1 MERTA
6 MMTFSKTGN
15 RPTTPWLNL
24 YQHNSKASL
33 RLFCF
38 PYAGGAASIFRNWA
52 DHLPADIELCPVQL
66 PGRGARMRD
75 APYVRVSRL
84 ITALCQELLPYL
96 DKPFV
101 FFGHSLGA
109 LISFELARK
118 LSQDYL
124 LEPLHLFVSGR
135 RAPQLQDT
143 RSTTYNLPEEEFVK
157 ELRRLNGTPTEV
169 LDQPELLQLIAPT
182 LRADF
187 ELCETYEHLT
197 GPPLK
202 CSITALGGL
211 YDEDVSREQQEPWRE
226 HTSASFSL
234 KMLPGDHFFLHSSES
249 MLLQIL
255 ALELGSVLSG
265 LNHHRVK
272 QGPSAFSAREF
283 GPAPSSDAASRV

>member
-1 MERTA
+1 
-6 MMTFSKTGN
+6 MMTFSKSNN
-15 RPTTPWLNL
+15 RLTTPWLNFF
-24 YQHNSKASL
+24 QHNPKASL

-66 PGRGARMRD
+66 PGRGARMRE
-75 APYVRVSRL
+75 APFVKVPGL

-109 LISFELARK
+109 LIGFELAGK
-118 LSQDYL
+118 LSQDYQ

-135 RAPQLQDT
+135 RAPQVPDT
-143 RSTTYNLPEEEFVK
+143 RPNTYDLPEEEFVK

-169 LDQPELLQLIAPT
+169 LDQPELLQLITPT

-187 ELCETYEHLT
+187 ELCETYEYLT
-197 GPPLK
+197 RPPLT
-202 CSITALGGL
+202 CPITALGGL
-211 YDEDVSREQQEPWRE
+211 YDEDVPREQLEPWRE

-234 KMLPGDHFFLHSSES
+234 KMLPGDHFFVHSAES

-255 ALELGSVLSG
+255 ALELKAVLSG
-265 LNHHRVK
+265 LNHHRDRTK
-272 QGPSAFSAREF
+272 LPYHT
-283 GPAPSSDAASRV
+283 APNAAITI

>member
-1 MERTA
+1 
-6 MMTFSKTGN
+6 MMTFSKTNN
-15 RPTTPWLNL
+15 RLTTPWLNL
-24 YQHNSKASL
+24 FRHNPEASL

-52 DHLPADIELCPVQL
+52 DHLPADIEVCPVQL
-66 PGRGARMRD
+66 PGRGPRIRE
-75 APYVRVSRL
+75 APFLGVPRL
-84 ITALCQELLPYL
+84 ITALCRELLPYL

-118 LSQDYL
+118 LSQDSQ

-135 RAPQLQDT
+135 LAPQLPDT
-143 RSTTYNLPEEEFVK
+143 MPPTYDLPEEEFVK
-157 ELRRLNGTPTEV
+157 ELRRLNGTPAEV

-187 ELCETYEHLT
+187 KLCETYEHLT
-197 GPPLK
+197 RPPLK

-211 YDEDVSREQQEPWRE
+211 YDEDVTREQLEPWRE
-226 HTSASFSL
+226 HTSAAFSL

-255 ALELGSVLSG
+255 TLELEAVLSG
-265 LNHHRVK
+265 LNHRRVS
-272 QGPSAFSAREF
+272 QGPSAFSPREF
-283 GPAPSSDAASRV
+283 GPALLSDAAR

>member
-1 MERTA
+1 
-6 MMTFSKTGN
+6 
-15 RPTTPWLNL
+15 
-24 YQHNSKASL
+24 
-33 RLFCF
+33 
-38 PYAGGAASIFRNWA
+38 
-52 DHLPADIELCPVQL
+52 
-66 PGRGARMRD
+66 
-75 APYVRVSRL
+75 L
-84 ITALCQELLPYL
+84 ITALYQELLPYL

-109 LISFELARK
+109 LLSFELARK
-118 LSQDYL
+118 LSQDCQ

-135 RAPQLQDT
+135 SAPQLPDT
-143 RSTTYNLPEEEFVK
+143 RPTTYSLPDEEFVK
-157 ELRRLNGTPTEV
+157 ELRRLNGTPAEV

-197 GPPLK
+197 APPLK

-211 YDEDVSREQQEPWRE
+211 YDEDVPREKLEPWRE

-255 ALELGSVLSG
+255 TLELNAVLSG
-265 LNHHRVK
+265 LNYRRVG
-272 QGPSAFSAREF
+272 QGFSAFSPREF
-283 GPAPSSDAASRV
+283 GPALLSDAAKLV

>member
-1 MERTA
+1 
-6 MMTFSKTGN
+6 MMTFSKTRN
-15 RPTTPWLNL
+15 RLTTPWLNL
-24 YQHNSKASL
+24 FQHNPKASL

-66 PGRGARMRD
+66 PGRGARIRE
-75 APYVRVSRL
+75 APFARVPRL
-84 ITALCQELLPYL
+84 ITALYQELLPYL

-109 LISFELARK
+109 LLSFELARK
-118 LSQDYL
+118 LSQDCQ

-135 RAPQLQDT
+135 SAPQLPDT
-143 RSTTYNLPEEEFVK
+143 RPTTYSLPDEEFVK
-157 ELRRLNGTPTEV
+157 ELRRLNGTPAEV

-197 GPPLK
+197 APPLK

-211 YDEDVSREQQEPWRE
+211 YDEDVPREKLEPWRE

-255 ALELGSVLSG
+255 TLELNAVLSG
-265 LNHHRVK
+265 LNYRRVG
-272 QGPSAFSAREF
+272 QGFSAFSPREF
-283 GPAPSSDAASRV
+283 GPALLSDAAKLV

>member
-1 MERTA
+1 MITFNKTRT
-6 MMTFSKTGN
+6 
-15 RPTTPWLNL
+15 RLTTPWLNL
-24 YQHNSKASL
+24 VQHNPKASL

-52 DHLPADIELCPVQL
+52 DHLPADFEVCPVQL
-66 PGRGARMRD
+66 PGRGPRMRE
-75 APYVRVSRL
+75 ASFVRVPHL
-84 ITALCQELLPYL
+84 ITALCRELLPYL

-118 LSQDYL
+118 LSQDYQ

-135 RAPQLQDT
+135 RAPQLPDT
-143 RSTTYNLPEEEFVK
+143 SPTTYDLPDEEFVK

-169 LDQPELLQLIAPT
+169 LDQPELLQLITPT

-202 CSITALGGL
+202 CSITALGGVC
-211 YDEDVSREQQEPWRE
+211 DEDVPREQLEPWRE
-226 HTSASFSL
+226 HTSTSFSL
-234 KMLPGDHFFLHSSES
+234 KMLPGDHFFIHSSES

-255 ALELGSVLSG
+255 ALELEAALSG
-265 LNHHRVK
+265 LNHRRVR
-272 QGPSAFSAREF
+272 QVPSAFSPREF
-283 GPAPSSDAASRV
+283 GPALLSDAVRRV